1 MRQIVFAAAIGVA
14 SLAFASN
21 ASAEIFNN
29 QLNVKVGLS
38 GVLPNEDDNAGLNIE
53 ITDEAVPTVNL
64 EWYFND
70 QVSVELLCCLAP
82 HTISAPALGEVGDV
96 TLFPPTITAKYH
108 FNTDGAVQPYVGA
121 GVNFTAF
128 FDEDIALAGFQTM
141 ELEESFGGA
150 LQAGVDF
157 PLSERA
163 SINVD
168 VRRIWI
174 STDATLTPNTGAPL
188 RVDVDIDPW
197 VVGVS
202 YGYRF

>member
-1 MRQIVFAAAIGVA
+1 MRQFMFVAALGVA
-14 SLAFASN
+14 TLAFAGN
-21 ASAEIFNN
+21 ANADVFNN
-29 QLNVKVGLS
+29 QLNVKVGFS
-38 GVLPNEDDNAGLNIE
+38 GVLPNEEDNAGLNIE
-53 ITDEAVPTVNL
+53 ITDEAVPTLQL
-64 EWYFND
+64 EWYFTD
-70 QVSVELLCCLAP
+70 QISVEALCCLAP
-82 HTISAPALGEVGDV
+82 HTISAPGLGDVGDV

-128 FDEDIALAGFQTM
+128 IDEDIALAGFRAM

-150 LQAGVDF
+150 LQVGVDF

-174 STDATLTPNTGAPL
+174 DTEATLTPDTGAPL
-188 RVDVDIDPW
+188 RVEVDIDPW

>member
-1 MRQIVFAAAIGVA
+1 MRHFVFAAAVGVA
-14 SLAFASN
+14 ALSFASG
-21 ASAEIFNN
+21 ASADVFNN
-29 QLNVKVGLS
+29 QLNVKFGLT
-38 GVLPNEDDNAGLNIE
+38 GVLPDEGDNAGLNIE
-53 ITDEAVPTVNL
+53 ITDEVLPTVNL
-64 EWYFND
+64 EWFFTD

-96 TLFPPTITAKYH
+96 TLFPPTLSAKYH
-108 FNTDGAVQPYVGA
+108 FNTDGALQPYVGV
-121 GVNFTAF
+121 GVNYTAF
-128 FDEDIALAGFQTM
+128 FDEDVALAGFRSM
-141 ELEESFGGA
+141 DLEESFGGA
-150 LQAGVDF
+150 LQVGVDF

-174 STDATLTPNTGAPL
+174 NTEATLTPTSGSPL
-188 RVDVDIDPW
+188 RIEVDIDPW

>member
-1 MRQIVFAAAIGVA
+1 MRQIVFAAALGAAVF
-14 SLAFASN
+14 AFAGQAN
-21 ASAEIFNN
+21 AEVFNN
-29 QLNVKVGLS
+29 QLNVKFGVA

-53 ITDEAVPTVNL
+53 ITDEAVPTLQL

-70 QVSVELLCCLAP
+70 NISVEALCCLAP

-108 FNTDGAVQPYVGA
+108 FMPDAAVSPYVGA
-121 GVNFTAF
+121 GVNYTAF
-128 FDEDIALAGFQTM
+128 LDEDVALAGFRS
-141 ELEESFGGA
+141 LDLDDSFGAA
-150 LQAGVDF
+150 LQAGVDI

-163 SINVD
+163 SLNFD

-174 STDATLTPNTGAPL
+174 STEATLTPDVGTPL
-188 RVDVDIDPW
+188 RIDVDIDPW
-197 VVGVS
+197 VVSAS